1 MNPIEKI
8 VAEYGVMLLD
18 GAFSTE
24 LERRGCDLNDPL
36 WSAKILME
44 SPEMIGLVH
53 RDYFEAGADCAT
65 TASYQATVE
74 GFMKRGLSQ
83 EAALDLITLSV
94 DIARRVRDEFWSTV
108 ADKSKRPYPLVAAS
122 VGPYGAYLADGSEYR
137 GDYGRALGEEALMG
151 FHRRRLQTLVAAG
164 PDLLAC
170 ETIPCLAEALALA
183 RLLSEFPGNYAWI
196 SFSARDGKHINS
208 GEAIADCARALDGFA
223 QVAAIGI
230 NCTAPE
236 HVGSLIEEIKKG
248 TDKPILVYPNSGEQ
262 YDPAT
267 KSWHGT
273 TAEGSY
279 GNSARL
285 WHEKGASII
294 GGCCRTS
301 PADIREI
308 AAWARAGCIRGALD
322 DSGRSRAER

>member
-1 MNPIEKI
+1 MTMNPIEKI
-8 VAEYGVMLLD
+8 VAQYGVMLLD

-44 SPEMIGLVH
+44 NPQMIGLVH
-53 RDYFEAGADCAT
+53 RDYYAAGADCAT

-74 GFMKRGLSQ
+74 GFMKRGLS
-83 EAALDLITLSV
+83 EAAALDLITLSV
-94 DIARRVRDEFWSTV
+94 DLAKRVRDEFWSGV
-108 ADKSKRPYPLVAAS
+108 VDQSARPYPLVAAS

-137 GDYGRALGEEALMG
+137 GDYALDEEALIR
-151 FHRRRLQTLVAAG
+151 FHRLRLQTLIAAR

-170 ETIPCLAEALALA
+170 ETIPCLKEALAIA
-183 RLLSEFPGNYAWI
+183 RLLGEFPGNYAWI
-196 SFSARDGKHINS
+196 SFSARDGMHINS
-208 GEAIADCARALDGFA
+208 GETIADCARALDGFE

-230 NCTAPE
+230 NCTAPG
-236 HVGSLIEEIKKG
+236 HVASLIEEIRKG
-248 TDKPILVYPNSGEQ
+248 TGKPILVYPNSGEE

-267 KSWHGT
+267 KTWHGN

-285 WHEKGASII
+285 WNEKGASII

-301 PADIREI
+301 PKDIAEI
-308 AAWARAGCIRGALD
+308 AAWARTGK
-322 DSGRSRAER
+322 